1 MYEVIIFLLGAGCGA
16 ASMRWVMKRVYDE
29 VWDAVTDVIIEAIPA
44 IPAESRVAVVAA
56 LVKARTGTLA

>member
-16 ASMRWVMKRVYDE
+16 ASMRWVMKRVYDG
-29 VWDAVTDVIIEAIPA
+29 VWDAMTDAIIGA

-56 LVKARTGTLA
+56 LVKARTGTIA

>member
-1 MYEVIIFLLGAGCGA
+1 MYEVLIFLLGAGCGA
-16 ASMRWVMKRVYDE
+16 ALMRWVMKRVYDG
-29 VWDAVTDVIIEAIPA
+29 VWDAVTDVIIEA